1 LIPPWIEALGVLHEA
16 NMNWRHLSILFSILS
31 TILLFDAARYSH
43 ALDVAIKIIVTR
55 EGMPWV
61 LGTTN
66 LPDGS
71 ILLISLS
78 RHEAK
83 YARQHSA
90 VVSNRRFTAGPFA
103 QNGAA
108 LPPGDYEIE
117 VVFGIARTQPRSVR
131 DIVGENNEKITGSLV
146 REGSIGI
153 TARQVV
159 KLNLGGSVSPE
170 LDRKAREEN
179 EAARK

>member
-1 LIPPWIEALGVLHEA
+1 MI
-16 NMNWRHLSILFSILS
+16 WRRLSILFSILS
-31 TILLFDAARYSH
+31 TIMLIDTARYSH
-43 ALDVAIKIIVTR
+43 ALDVVIKIIVTR

-71 ILLISLS
+71 TLRISVS
-78 RHEAK
+78 RQETK
-83 YARQHSA
+83 YSVQHTA
-90 VVSNRRFTAGPFA
+90 VVSNRRFTVGPFA

-117 VVFGIARTQPRSVR
+117 VVFGIARNQPKSVR
-131 DIVGENNEKITGSLV
+131 DVVGENNEKITGSLV
-146 REGSIGI
+146 RESASGI
-153 TARQVV
+153 TVRQLV
-159 KLNLGGSVSPE
+159 KLNHGGSASPE

>member
-1 LIPPWIEALGVLHEA
+1 MI
-16 NMNWRHLSILFSILS
+16 WRHVSIAFSILT
-31 TILLFDAARYSH
+31 TIVLFDAAGYTH
-43 ALDVAIKIIVTR
+43 ALDAVIKVIVTR

-71 ILLISLS
+71 ILLVSLS

-83 YARQHSA
+83 YSAKHTA
-90 VVSNRRFTAGPFA
+90 VVSNRRFTAGPFS
-103 QNGAA
+103 QKGGA

-117 VVFGIARTQPRSVR
+117 VVFGIAASQPRSVQEV
-131 DIVGENNEKITGSLV
+131 VGQNNEKLTGSLV
-146 REGSIGI
+146 TESTVGI
-153 TARQVV
+153 TARQLVQR
-159 KLNLGGSVSPE
+159 NLGGQASPE

-179 EAARK
+179 TPARK

>member
-1 LIPPWIEALGVLHEA
+1 MTLHEGV
-16 NMNWRHLSILFSILS
+16 MMWRHLGIAFSILAG
-31 TILLFDAARYSH
+31 ILLFDAAAHIH
-43 ALDVAIKIIVTR
+43 ALDVVIKVIVTR

-71 ILLISLS
+71 ILLVSLS
-78 RHEAK
+78 RHEAT
-83 YARQHSA
+83 YSAQRTA
-90 VVSNRRFTAGPFA
+90 VVSNRRFTAGPFS
-103 QNGAA
+103 QKGRA
-108 LPPGDYEIE
+108 LPPGDYEVD
-117 VVFGIARTQPRSVR
+117 VVFGIARGQPSAVR
-131 DIVGENNEKITGSLV
+131 DVVGENNEKITGSLV

-153 TARQVV
+153 TARQLLRV
-159 KLNLGGSVSPE
+159 NHGGSASPE

>member
-1 LIPPWIEALGVLHEA
+1 
-16 NMNWRHLSILFSILS
+16 MMWRHLGIAFSILAG
-31 TILLFDAARYSH
+31 ILLFDAAAHIH
-43 ALDVAIKIIVTR
+43 ALDVVIKVIVTR

-71 ILLISLS
+71 ILLVSLS
-78 RHEAK
+78 RHEAT
-83 YARQHSA
+83 YSAQRTA
-90 VVSNRRFTAGPFA
+90 VVSNRRFTAGPFS
-103 QNGAA
+103 QKGGA
-108 LPPGDYEIE
+108 LPPGDYEVD
-117 VVFGIARTQPRSVR
+117 VVFGIARGQPSAVR
-131 DIVGENNEKITGSLV
+131 DVVGENNEKITGSLV

-153 TARQVV
+153 TARQLLRV
-159 KLNLGGSVSPE
+159 NHGGSASPE